1 MEFGKTASPDLLHHL
16 AHLALTHLHLPDPLD
31 LKIKVCVR
39 EIALTATAKTGSNA
53 LLSVCLMIAS
63 GKPATAPCPHLA

>member
-16 AHLALTHLHLPDPLD
+16 ALTHLHLPDPLVLLD